1 MLITCSAFCLEMWDV
16 IWKMRFKFVLCRN
29 YLKWFILVIMLD
41 HLIVNFFDSSRLI
54 FDEWRMLIFDYRVT
68 YVYSRF
74 VERRLWWDVKLDEAS
89 HQIWKKWLI
98 KFWRKRLIK
107 LDEWKR
113 HLIKSDENDSSNL
126 MTLFHQIERARH
138 LIKFLKK
145 KTIFLFSDE
154 QSSATTFDVKNLIL
168 QKIIFCVKIAVIS
181 ERS

>member
-1 MLITCSAFCLEMWDV
+1 
-16 IWKMRFKFVLCRN
+16 
-29 YLKWFILVIMLD
+29 
-41 HLIVNFFDSSRLI
+41 
-54 FDEWRMLIFDYRVT
+54 
-68 YVYSRF
+68 
-74 VERRLWWDVKLDEAS
+74 
-89 HQIWKKWLI
+89 
-98 KFWRKRLIK
+98 
-107 LDEWKR
+107 
-113 HLIKSDENDSSNL
+113 